1 MQTMRLGLFTFKND
15 EVLLLAGDKSTFL
28 KLASAIEA
36 ALKTQATLAIHETSE
51 VSNKHPAKL
60 FAVVRPD
67 RPLSENEFYWPC
79 SSVTVE
85 KLRSLGGSSSQAYLE
100 LSTPSLF
107 MVSCGESYGP
117 EWWQRYA

>member
-1 MQTMRLGLFTFKND
+1 MRLGLFTFKND

-28 KLASAIEA
+28 KLASAIEG
-36 ALKTQATLAIHETSE
+36 ALKTRATLAIHETAE

-60 FAVVRPD
+60 FAVARPD
-67 RPLSENEFYWPC
+67 RPLSANEFYWPC

-85 KLRSLGGSSSQAYLE
+85 QLRALGDSSSEVYLE
-100 LSTPSLF
+100 LSSSSLF